1 MLRVDYE
8 KWTTYTCNIQYEL
21 IFRIMDYVG
30 NLLLKMHK
38 LFSNQNNPS

>member
-30 NLLLKMHK
+30 K
-38 LFSNQNNPS
+38 LTFKNA